1 MMRFDGF
8 KGLNR
13 MMSDFQRAESSIDK
27 KVKQEVKRAT
37 AETTRLAQH
46 HAPVDTG
53 YLKRS
58 IIMEL
63 LNNGFIG
70 YICANAH
77 YAPYQEFG
85 TRFMAAQPFMG
96 PAVKKTR
103 PEFMADMK
111 KLLEEL

>member
-1 MMRFDGF
+1 MIHFKGF
-8 KGLNR
+8 KGLDR
-13 MMSDFQRAESSIDK
+13 MMSDFQRAESEIDRK
-27 KVKQEVKRAT
+27 AKYEVKRAS

-53 YLKRS
+53 YLRRS

-70 YICANAH
+70 YICAYAH

-96 PAVKKTR
+96 PAVMKTR
-103 PEFMADMK
+103 PEFMANMK